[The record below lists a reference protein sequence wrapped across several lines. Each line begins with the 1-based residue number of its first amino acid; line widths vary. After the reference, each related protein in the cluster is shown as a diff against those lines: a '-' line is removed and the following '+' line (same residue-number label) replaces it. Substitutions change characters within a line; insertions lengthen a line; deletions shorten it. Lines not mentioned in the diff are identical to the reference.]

1 MAVGPAPVAIE
12 LESALRSSRLARI
25 ALRQAS
31 FRPSARLRAT
41 RRIAAREKPM
51 EFLLDPQTW
60 ISLLVLTTLEI
71 VLGIDNIIFISIL
84 AGRLPRA
91 RQASARSIGLFLA
104 MITRI
109 LLLASL
115 AWLSHLTTELFAVF
129 GHAVTAR
136 DLILLVGGL
145 FLLAKATLEI
155 HENLEGV
162 EQAKEKPRAASFAGV
177 IAQILALDI
186 VFSLDSVI
194 TAIGIAEHLPV
205 MIAAIV
211 IAVLVMMVAAGPL
224 SHFVE
229 AHPTVKMLALAFL
242 LLIGMALVADGFHL
256 HIPKGYVYF
265 AMGFSVFVEMLNLRL
280 RARRAE
286 PVRLRGNL
294 QTSV

>member
-12 LESALRSSRLARI
+12 LESARRSSRLARI
-25 ALRQAS
+25 ALRPAS
-31 FRPSARLRAT
+31 LGPSARLRAT
-41 RRIAAREKPM
+41 RRRAAREKPM
-51 EFLLDPQTW
+51 EFLLDSQTW
-60 ISLLVLTTLEI
+60 ISLVVLTALEI
-71 VLGIDNIIFISIL
+71 VLGVDNIIFISIL

-115 AWLSHLTTELFAVF
+115 AWLSHLMTELFSVF
-129 GHAVTAR
+129 GHTVTAR
-136 DLILLVGGL
+136 DLILLGGGL

-155 HENLEGV
+155 HQNLEGA
-162 EQAKEKPRAASFAGV
+162 EDGKEKPRAVSFAGV

-211 IAVLVMMVAAGPL
+211 IAVLVMMIAAGPL

-229 AHPTVKMLALAFL
+229 GHPTVKMLALAFL

-265 AMGFSVFVEMLNLRL
+265 AMGFSVFVEMLNLRV